1 MNIFD
6 THAHYDDKAFDED
19 RYELLDAMSKND
31 VKYIINQGT
40 DVETS
45 KFSIALAEKY
55 NYVYAAVGIHPEE
68 IYKEESVTEIKK
80 LIPHEKIVAIGE
92 IGLDY
97 HYDNTN
103 KEDQLKYF
111 IDQLNLANE
120 VNLPVVVH
128 SRDAQKDTLDTL
140 KNIKINN
147 NGVIHCFSGSL
158 ESAKEFLKLG
168 YYLGFDGP
176 ITFKNAKNALEVLEY
191 MPLDKILIETD
202 APYLTPTPFR
212 GERNN
217 SMYLTYVINKIAE
230 IKKISPEEVANITM
244 NNAKTLFKIN

>member
-19 RYELLDAMSKND
+19 RYELLDAMAKND

-140 KNIKINN
+140 KAIKINN
-147 NGVIHCFSGSL
+147 SGVIHCFSGSL

-230 IKKISPEEVANITM
+230 IKKILPEEVANITM

>member
-1 MNIFD
+1 MDIFD

-45 KFSIALAEKY
+45 KFSISLAEKY
-55 NYVYAAVGIHPEE
+55 SYIYAAVGIHPEE
-68 IYKEESVTEIKK
+68 IYKEESILEIKK
-80 LIPHEKIVAIGE
+80 LIPHKKVVAIGE

-97 HYDNTN
+97 HYDSTN

-111 IDQLNLANE
+111 TEQLHLANE

-140 KNIKINN
+140 KAIRINN

-168 YYLGFDGP
+168 FYLGFDGP

-191 MPLDKILIETD
+191 MPLNRILIETD

>member
-55 NYVYAAVGIHPEE
+55 DYVYAAVGIHPEE

-140 KNIKINN
+140 KAIKINN
-147 NGVIHCFSGSL
+147 SGVIHCFSGSL

-244 NNAKTLFKIN
+244 DNAKTLFKIN

>member
-19 RYELLDAMSKND
+19 RYELLDAMSKNN

-40 DVETS
+40 DIETS

-55 NYVYAAVGIHPEE
+55 DYIYAAVGIHPEE
-68 IYKEESVTEIKK
+68 IYKEENVEDIKK
-80 LIPHEKIVAIGE
+80 LASHKKVVAIGE

-111 IDQLNLANE
+111 TEQLHLAND
-120 VNLPVVVH
+120 VNLPVVIH

-140 KNIKINN
+140 KSIKINN

-191 MPLDKILIETD
+191 IPLDKILIETD
-202 APYLTPTPFR
+202 APYLTPIPFR

-230 IKKISPEEVANITM
+230 IRKISPEEVANITM

>member
-19 RYELLDAMSKND
+19 RYELLDAMAKND

-55 NYVYAAVGIHPEE
+55 DYVYAAVGIHPEE

-111 IDQLNLANE
+111 IEQLNLANE

-230 IKKISPEEVANITM
+230 IKKIPPEEVANITM

>member
-19 RYELLDAMSKND
+19 RYELLDAMSKNN

-55 NYVYAAVGIHPEE
+55 DYVYAAVGIHPEE

-140 KNIKINN
+140 KAIKINN
-147 NGVIHCFSGSL
+147 SGVIHCFSGSL

-230 IKKISPEEVANITM
+230 IKKISPEEAANITM
-244 NNAKTLFKIN
+244 DNAKTLFKIN

>member
-1 MNIFD
+1 MDIFD

-19 RYELLDAMSKND
+19 RYELLDAMAKND

-45 KFSIALAEKY
+45 KFSISLAEKY
-55 NYVYAAVGIHPEE
+55 DYVYAAVGIHPEE

-230 IKKISPEEVANITM
+230 IKKILPEEVANITM

>member
-19 RYELLDAMSKND
+19 RYELLDAMSKNN

-55 NYVYAAVGIHPEE
+55 DYVYAAVGIHPEE

-140 KNIKINN
+140 KAIKINN
-147 NGVIHCFSGSL
+147 SGVIHCFSGSL

-176 ITFKNAKNALEVLEY
+176 ITFKNTKNALEVLEY

-230 IKKISPEEVANITM
+230 IKKISPEEAANITM
-244 NNAKTLFKIN
+244 DNAKTLFKIN

>member
-55 NYVYAAVGIHPEE
+55 DYVYAAVGIHPEE

-111 IDQLNLANE
+111 IGQLNLANE
-120 VNLPVVVH
+120 VNLPVVIH

-140 KNIKINN
+140 KSIKITN

-230 IKKISPEEVANITM
+230 IKKIPPEEVANITM

>member
-1 MNIFD
+1 MDIFD

-19 RYELLDAMSKND
+19 RYELLDAMAKND

-45 KFSIALAEKY
+45 KFSISLAEKY
-55 NYVYAAVGIHPEE
+55 SYIYAAVGIHPEE

-140 KNIKINN
+140 KAIKINN
-147 NGVIHCFSGSL
+147 SGVIHCFSGSL

-230 IKKISPEEVANITM
+230 IKKILPEEVANITM

>member
-19 RYELLDAMSKND
+19 RYELLDAMPKNN

-45 KFSIALAEKY
+45 KFSISLAEKY
-55 NYVYAAVGIHPEE
+55 DYVYAAVGIHPEE
-68 IYKEESVTEIKK
+68 IYKEESVGQIKK
-80 LIPHEKIVAIGE
+80 LTAHKKVVAIGE

-103 KEDQLKYF
+103 KDAQLKYF
-111 IDQLNLANE
+111 IDQLHLANE
-120 VNLPVVVH
+120 ENLPVVVH

-140 KNIKINN
+140 KSIKINN

-168 YYLGFDGP
+168 FYLGFDGP
-176 ITFKNAKNALEVLEY
+176 ITFKNAKSALEVLEY
-191 MPLDKILIETD
+191 IPLDKILIETD

-230 IKKISPEEVANITM
+230 IKKITSDEIADITM
-244 NNAKTLFKIN
+244 NNAKTLFKID

>member
-1 MNIFD
+1 MDIFD

-19 RYELLDAMSKND
+19 RYELLDAMAKND

-55 NYVYAAVGIHPEE
+55 DYVYAAVGIHPEE

-230 IKKISPEEVANITM
+230 IKKIPPEEVANITM
-244 NNAKTLFKIN
+244 NNAKILFKIN

>member
-55 NYVYAAVGIHPEE
+55 DYVYAAVGIHPEE

-128 SRDAQKDTLDTL
+128 SRDAQKDTLDPL
-140 KNIKINN
+140 KAIKINN
-147 NGVIHCFSGSL
+147 SGVIHCFSGSS

-244 NNAKTLFKIN
+244 DNAKTLFKIN

>member
-1 MNIFD
+1 MDIFD

-19 RYELLDAMSKND
+19 RYELLDAMPKNN

-40 DVETS
+40 DVENS
-45 KFSIALAEKY
+45 KFSISLADKY
-55 NYVYAAVGIHPEE
+55 SFIYAAVGIHPEE
-68 IYKEESVTEIKK
+68 IYKEESIEEIKK
-80 LIPHEKIVAIGE
+80 LTSHKKVVAIGE

-97 HYDNTN
+97 HYDDTN

-120 VNLPVVVH
+120 VNLPVVIH

-140 KNIKINN
+140 KAIKINN
-147 NGVIHCFSGSL
+147 SGVVHCFSGSL
-158 ESAKEFLKLG
+158 ESAKELLKLG
-168 YYLGFDGP
+168 FYLGFDGP

-191 MPLDKILIETD
+191 IPLDRILIETD
-202 APYLTPTPFR
+202 APYLTPIPFR

-230 IKKISPEEVANITM
+230 IKNISPEEIASITM
-244 NNAKTLFKIN
+244 NNAKTLFKIK

>member
-1 MNIFD
+1 MDIFD

-19 RYELLDAMSKND
+19 RYELLDAMAKND

-45 KFSIALAEKY
+45 KFSISLAEKY
-55 NYVYAAVGIHPEE
+55 DYVYAAVGIHPEE

-140 KNIKINN
+140 KAIKINN
-147 NGVIHCFSGSL
+147 SGVIHCFSGSL

-230 IKKISPEEVANITM
+230 IKKILPEEVANITM